1 MPTLIPLAQK
11 SVDTLDGNFY
21 EIYTVQHVTGT
32 TTDIAVPDACVS
44 AAALQDDLTN
54 STTPVQETSTSAGI
68 TVRNQTSGASG
79 FSWGNWA
86 AGDGHKQITIHS
98 GVATGTYRIVARFI
112 GNAAGIG
119 TSRSTNL

>member
-1 MPTLIPLAQK
+1 MSTVIPLAQA
-11 SVDTLDGNFY
+11 SVDTRDGNFY
-21 EIYTVQHVTGT
+21 EVYSVKHVTGT

-44 AAALQDDLTN
+44 AAALQDDLTS

-79 FSWGNWA
+79 LSFGAWA
-86 AGDGHKQITIHS
+86 TNDGHKQITIHS
-98 GVATGTYRIVARFI
+98 GVASGTYKVVARFV
-112 GNAAGIG
+112 GSAAGIG

>member
-1 MPTLIPLAQK
+1 MPTVIPSGQK

-21 EIYTVQHVTGT
+21 EIYIVQHVTGA

-44 AAALQDDLTN
+44 AAALQDDLTA
-54 STTPVQETSTSAGI
+54 STTPVQETSTSSGI

-79 FSWGNWA
+79 LSFGDWA
-86 AGDGHKQITIHS
+86 TDDGHKQITIHS
-98 GVATGTYRIVARFI
+98 GVASGTYRIVARFV

>member
-11 SVDTLDGNFY
+11 SVDTGDGNFY
-21 EIYTVQHVTGT
+21 EIYTVVHVTGT

-44 AAALQDDLTN
+44 AAVLGDDIT
-54 STTPVQETSTSAGI
+54 STVVPVQETSTSAGI

-79 FSWGNWA
+79 LSFGDWA
-86 AGDGHKQITIHS
+86 AADGHKQVTIHS
-98 GVATGTYRIVARFI
+98 GAASGTYRVVVRFI

>member
-1 MPTLIPLAQK
+1 MSTLIPSAQK

-21 EIYTVQHVTGT
+21 EIYTVNHVTGT

-44 AAALQDDLTN
+44 AACLQDDLTA

-79 FSWGNWA
+79 LSFGDWA
-86 AGDGHKQITIHS
+86 TNDGHKQITIHS
-98 GVATGTYRIVARFI
+98 GVATGTYRVVARFV